1 MLQVFTMSLDSILVS
16 AIMSKDVK
24 TEVEEK
30 DIGAICR
37 LMDDNDI
44 GSVVIVKRQDKEQIP
59 VGIITERDIVRT
71 LGRKAGDLKEPLT
84 TFMSKPIITIQS
96 NSSAREAMQLM
107 SSNDVRRIVVVD
119 PSGKMVGILTEK
131 DIFREMLKKSGL
143 IDDFTKYG

>member
-1 MLQVFTMSLDSILVS
+1 MSLDSVLVS
-16 AIMSKDVK
+16 VIMSKGVK
-24 TEVEEK
+24 TEVEEQ
-30 DIGAICR
+30 DIGAILR

-107 SSNDVRRIVVVD
+107 DSNHIRRIVVVD
-119 PSGKMVGILTEK
+119 PSGRMVEILTEK
-131 DIFREMLKKSGL
+131 DIFREVLKKSGL

>member
-1 MLQVFTMSLDSILVS
+1 MSLDSVLVS
-16 AIMSKDVK
+16 VIMSKGVK
-24 TEVEEK
+24 TEVEEQ
-30 DIGAICR
+30 DIGAILR

-71 LGRKAGDLKEPLT
+71 LGRKADDLKEPLT

-107 SSNDVRRIVVVD
+107 DSNHIRRIVVVD
-119 PSGKMVGILTEK
+119 PSGRMVGILTEK
-131 DIFREMLKKSGL
+131 DIFREVLKKSGL
-143 IDDFTKYG
+143 VDDFTKYG

>member
-1 MLQVFTMSLDSILVS
+1 MLQVFTMSLDSVLVS

-24 TEVEEK
+24 TEVEEQ
-30 DIGAICR
+30 DIGAICK

-71 LGRKAGDLKEPLT
+71 LGRKGGDLKEPLT
-84 TFMSKPIITIQS
+84 TFMSKPIITIQF

-107 SSNDVRRIVVVD
+107 NSNHVRRIVVVD
-119 PSGKMVGILTEK
+119 PSSKIVGILTEK

-143 IDDFTKYG
+143 IDFTKYG

>member
-1 MLQVFTMSLDSILVS
+1 MSLDSVLVS

-24 TEVEEK
+24 TEVEEQ
-30 DIGAICR
+30 DIGAILR
-37 LMDDNDI
+37 LMDVNDI

-84 TFMSKPIITIQS
+84 TFMSKPIISIQS

-107 SSNDVRRIVVVD
+107 NSNHIRIVVLD
-119 PSGKMVGILTEK
+119 LSGKIVGILTEK
-131 DIFREMLKKSGL
+131 DIFREMLKKTGL
-143 IDDFTKYG
+143 VDDFTKYG

>member
-1 MLQVFTMSLDSILVS
+1 MSLDSVLVS

-24 TEVEEK
+24 TEVEDQ

-37 LMDDNDI
+37 LMDLNDI

-71 LGRKAGDLKEPLT
+71 LGRKTGDLKEPLT
-84 TFMSKPIITIQS
+84 TFMSKPIISIQS

-107 SSNDVRRIVVVD
+107 NSNHIRRIVVVNL
-119 PSGKMVGILTEK
+119 SGKIVGILTEK
-131 DIFREMLKKSGL
+131 DIFREMLKKTGL
-143 IDDFTKYG
+143 VDDFTKYG

>member
-1 MLQVFTMSLDSILVS
+1 MLQVFTMSLDSVLVS

-24 TEVEEK
+24 TEVEEQ

-44 GSVVIVKRQDKEQIP
+44 GSVVIVKRQDKERIP

-71 LGRKAGDLKEPLT
+71 LGRKTGDLKEPLI
-84 TFMSKPIITIQS
+84 TFMSKPIITLQS
-96 NSSAREAMQLM
+96 NSSARDAMQLM
-107 SSNDVRRIVVVD
+107 NFNNIRRLVVVD
-119 PSGKMVGILTEK
+119 MNNKMVGIITEK

>member
-1 MLQVFTMSLDSILVS
+1 
-16 AIMSKDVK
+16 MSKGVK
-24 TEVEEK
+24 TEVEEQ
-30 DIGAICR
+30 DIGAILR
-37 LMDDNDI
+37 LMDGNDI

-107 SSNDVRRIVVVD
+107 DSNHIRRIVVVD
-119 PSGKMVGILTEK
+119 PSGRMVEILTEK
-131 DIFREMLKKSGL
+131 DIFREVLKKSGL

>member
-1 MLQVFTMSLDSILVS
+1 MSLDSVLVS

-24 TEVEEK
+24 TEVEDR

-37 LMDDNDI
+37 LMDVNDI
-44 GSVVIVKRQDKEQIP
+44 GSVVIVKRQDKKQIP

-71 LGRKAGDLKEPLT
+71 LGRKTGDLKEPLT
-84 TFMSKPIITIQS
+84 TFMSKPIISIQS

-107 SSNDVRRIVVVD
+107 NSNHIRRIVVVNL
-119 PSGKMVGILTEK
+119 SGKIVGILTEK
-131 DIFREMLKKSGL
+131 DIFREMLKKTGL

>member
-1 MLQVFTMSLDSILVS
+1 MSLDSVLVS

-24 TEVEEK
+24 TEVEEQ
-30 DIGAICR
+30 DIVAICR

-44 GSVVIVKRQDKEQIP
+44 GSVVIVKRQDKERIP

-84 TFMSKPIITIQS
+84 SFMSKPIITIRS

-107 SSNDVRRIVVVD
+107 NTNHVRRIVVVD
-119 PSGKMVGILTEK
+119 PSGRMVGILTEK
-131 DIFREMLKKSGL
+131 DIFRELLKKSGL

>member
-1 MLQVFTMSLDSILVS
+1 MSLDSVLVS
-16 AIMSKDVK
+16 VIMSKGVK
-24 TEVEEK
+24 TEVEEQG
-30 DIGAICR
+30 IGAILR
-37 LMDDNDI
+37 LMDGNDI

-107 SSNDVRRIVVVD
+107 DSNHIRRIVVVD
-119 PSGKMVGILTEK
+119 PSGRMVGILTEK
-131 DIFREMLKKSGL
+131 DIFREVLKKSGL

>member
-1 MLQVFTMSLDSILVS
+1 MSLDSVLVS
-16 AIMSKDVK
+16 VIMSKGVK
-24 TEVEEK
+24 TEVEEQ
-30 DIGAICR
+30 DIGAILR

-107 SSNDVRRIVVVD
+107 DSNHIRRIVVVD
-119 PSGKMVGILTEK
+119 PSGRMVGILTEK
-131 DIFREMLKKSGL
+131 DIFREVLKKSGL
-143 IDDFTKYG
+143 VDDFTKYG

>member
-1 MLQVFTMSLDSILVS
+1 MSLDSVLVS
-16 AIMSKDVK
+16 VIMSKGVK
-24 TEVEEK
+24 TEVEEQ
-30 DIGAICR
+30 DIGAILR
-37 LMDDNDI
+37 LMDGNDI

-107 SSNDVRRIVVVD
+107 DSNHIRRIVVVD
-119 PSGKMVGILTEK
+119 PSGRMVEILTEK
-131 DIFREMLKKSGL
+131 DIFREVLKKSGL

>member
-1 MLQVFTMSLDSILVS
+1 MSLDSVLVS
-16 AIMSKDVK
+16 VIMSKGVK
-24 TEVEEK
+24 TEVEEQ
-30 DIGAICR
+30 DIGAILR
-37 LMDDNDI
+37 LMDGNDI

-59 VGIITERDIVRT
+59 VEIITERDIVRT

-107 SSNDVRRIVVVD
+107 DSNHIRRIVVVD
-119 PSGKMVGILTEK
+119 PSGRMVGILTEK
-131 DIFREMLKKSGL
+131 DIFREVLKKSGL